1 MICSTALRSFLRLG
15 FPIFFSSVLLP
26 SCRPPE
32 RSEVPF
38 APEEWSLEGPTVRIG
53 SVEDPDY
60 SFRLVLDLAM
70 SPTGI
75 LHSLHRQEA
84 GIRRWDK
91 EGRPAGVVG
100 REGEGPGEFRQ
111 PGEMGFFGDSLWVVD
126 RQLHRVS
133 FFDLDGSFLG
143 LVPFRA
149 DMSPDPENPHKA
161 APRPT
166 RPLRDGTL
174 YGMGF
179 APSDAVARGQISE
192 VEHVRMDSDGDIL
205 GIVWIQPY
213 RPTDVLALLR
223 DGGGGGSFG
232 PQPFGDRPL
241 FTVSDE
247 DVLWVLE
254 RRAYEGDG
262 TASVRFSEIDM
273 TGDTLLSRQIEYT
286 PERLP
291 GEKVDS
297 ASRAQAEGMFGFM
310 QRFDPE
316 ISLAKLEAD
325 LRKATYAPDYM
336 PAIREM
342 VVADDGSIW
351 LQRFSP
357 TEEGTVWWV
366 LGEDGEPLATTVI
379 PEGLRVLLITG
390 DAVWGVET
398 DEYDVN
404 YIVRYEI
411 VRGGS

>member
-1 MICSTALRSFLRLG
+1 
-15 FPIFFSSVLLP
+15 
-26 SCRPPE
+26 
-32 RSEVPF
+32 
-38 APEEWSLEGPTVRIG
+38 
-53 SVEDPDY
+53 
-60 SFRLVLDLAM
+60 
-70 SPTGI
+70 
-75 LHSLHRQEA
+75 
-84 GIRRWDK
+84 
-91 EGRPAGVVG
+91 
-100 REGEGPGEFRQ
+100 
-111 PGEMGFFGDSLWVVD
+111 
-126 RQLHRVS
+126 
-133 FFDLDGSFLG
+133 
-143 LVPFRA
+143 
-149 DMSPDPENPHKA
+149 MSPDPENPHKA

-166 RPLRDGTL
+166 RPLRDGTF

-192 VEHVRMDSDGDIL
+192 LEHVRMDSDGDIL

-213 RPTDVLALLR
+213 RATDVLALLR
-223 DGGGGGSFG
+223 DGGGGTFG

-241 FTVSDE
+241 FTVSAE
-247 DVLWVLE
+247 DVLWVLD

-262 TASVRFSEIDM
+262 TASVRLSEIDM
-273 TGDTLLSRQIEYT
+273 TGDTLLSKEIEYV
-286 PERLP
+286 PEPLP
-291 GEKVDS
+291 RERVDS